1 MRPLFLVSS
10 KASAGR
16 SLLAGDRFVCAR
28 RARMAAGC
36 GGGGGGSPLLDNGP
50 SSNDPDSSVGP
61 GDDASIAT
69 GDDGGGGLFSSGGDA
84 SSTVPT
90 CNGSSGWKCKVDSSC
105 STATK
110 LTGKVFDPA
119 GANPLYNVVVFIPN
133 VVSSLPA
140 ITAGTHTCNT
150 CDVSIGD
157 YVAATTTDSTGSF
170 TLTGVPH
177 GKQVPIT
184 VQVGKWRRTTYVD
197 INSDCG
203 TNTVPAGVLHLPGKK
218 SDGDMPRMA
227 VLTGGCDDLGCFL
240 TGMGIDPSEF
250 TAPHGG
256 GHVDVYQGGGL
267 AGNGA
272 TLSSGTAGN
281 CTGTSCPL
289 WSGRSSFEYYDLALF
304 SCECGENNNTK
315 PAAGMQALHDWLDE
329 GGKVFASHYQYTWF
343 KNNPQADFKG
353 VAHWVNSGPANPGT
367 ATEDVDAK
375 FPKGGTLAQ
384 WLGGVGA
391 LKAAGPPPTIDLSV
405 VSTSVSTVNTTA
417 PQATVRWIYDPSA
430 NNNVKYM
437 SFGTPIGGL
446 PPSADAGPETTGGPQ
461 YCGKAVFTDL
471 HTSASLLSTVS
482 DIPNGCG
489 NNKGKLSAQQKAL
502 EFLFFDLSA
511 CVANDS
517 APPPPIPA
525 PPK

>member
-1 MRPLFLVSS
+1 MRPLFRCWS
-10 KASAGR
+10 KASLGP
-16 SLLAGDRFVCAR
+16 SLLGSSGVCVLVAL
-28 RARMAAGC
+28 AMAAGC
-36 GGGGGGSPLLDNGP
+36 GGSGSPLSDNGP
-50 SSNDPDSSVGP
+50 STSNPDSSVGV
-61 GDDASIAT
+61 GDDVSIAT
-69 GDDGGGGLFSSGGDA
+69 GDDGGGLFSSSGDA
-84 SSTVPT
+84 STSMPT
-90 CNGSSGWKCKVDSSC
+90 CSGNPGWKCKVDSSC

-119 GANPLYNVVVFIPN
+119 GANPLSNVVVFVPN
-133 VVSSLPA
+133 VVSALPVIA
-140 ITAGTHTCNT
+140 EGTHTCNT

-157 YVAATTTDSTGSF
+157 YVTATTTDATGSF
-170 TLTGVPH
+170 TLTGVPA
-177 GKQVPIT
+177 GEQVPVT

-197 INSDCG
+197 IDNECG
-203 TNTVPAGVLHLPGKK
+203 TNSVPAGVLHLPGKS

-240 TGMGIDPSEF
+240 TGMGIDAAEF

-272 TLSSGTAGN
+272 TLSGGTPGN
-281 CTGTSCPL
+281 CTGSSCPL

-304 SCECGENNNTK
+304 SCECGENNKTK
-315 PAAGMQALHDWLDE
+315 PAAGMQALHDWLNE

-353 VAHWVNSGPANPGT
+353 VASWVNSGAANPGT

-375 FPKGGTLAQ
+375 FPKGGTFAQ
-384 WLGGVGA
+384 WLGVVGA
-391 LKAAGPPPTIDLSV
+391 LKAPGPPPTIDLSV

-430 NNNVKYM
+430 KDDVKYM

-446 PPSADAGPETTGGPQ
+446 PASADAGVETAGAQ

-482 DIPNGCG
+482 DIPGGCG

-517 APPPPIPA
+517 EPPPPIPA